1 MKLKFGYLP
10 AALGLLLLTSCLSSS
25 TTFKVPK
32 IGTRFEEHKKYL
44 VYDPSLSV
52 FVIPLDDYETLQYEN
67 FDIVIPRDDVV
78 EYYAP
83 ALENSS
89 TNAELYVRNL
99 PPETAFFA
107 RAIYSMEKDGNKTL
121 AEIQQSY
128 RDKFSSNKST
138 ISYDTK
144 ITTHD
149 GFRCVEYDVVA
160 RLGEPGKVIAVHG
173 FNMFDPEHP
182 GYTFEVV
189 AGREAYQ
196 KDIDNDFL
204 IRASGLFFEAVK
216 FRP

>member
-10 AALGLLLLTSCLSSS
+10 AALGLLLLTACTS
-25 TTFKVPK
+25 TSFEVPK

-44 VYDPSLSV
+44 VYDTSLDMYI
-52 FVIPLDDYETLQYEN
+52 IPFDDYETLKYE
-67 FDIVIPRDDVV
+67 FFEIVIPRDEVV
-78 EYYAP
+78 RYYAP

-89 TNAELYVRNL
+89 NNAEFFVRNL
-99 PPETAFFA
+99 PLETDFFGRAVYSQNPEGKKNLT
-107 RAIYSMEKDGNKTL
+107 ET
-121 AEIQQSY
+121 QQSY

-149 GFRCVEYDVVA
+149 GFPCVEYDVVA
-160 RLGEPGKVIAVHG
+160 RLAEPGKVIAVHG
-173 FNMFDPEHP
+173 FNMIDPKHP

-189 AGREAYQ
+189 AGRQAYQ

-204 IRASGLFFEAVK
+204 IRASGLFFDAVK